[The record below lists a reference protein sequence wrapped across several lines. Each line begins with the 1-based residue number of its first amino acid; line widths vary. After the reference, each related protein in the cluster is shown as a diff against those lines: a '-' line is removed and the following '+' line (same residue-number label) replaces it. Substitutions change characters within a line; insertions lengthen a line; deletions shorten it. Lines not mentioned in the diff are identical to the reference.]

1 MERAVLVEKIQK
13 KFASIQ
19 QKKLLEELQETVD
32 EMLIAEKDSDFWNE
46 LTELQRQNIEVS
58 LGQIEK
64 GQVIDHEV
72 VMQKANAW
80 LKK

>member
-1 MERAVLVEKIQK
+1 MERAVLIESLQK
-13 KFASIQ
+13 KIASIQ
-19 QKKLLEELQETVD
+19 QKDLLEALQETVN
-32 EMLIAEKDSDFWNE
+32 EMLIADKDSDFWNE

>member
-1 MERAVLVEKIQK
+1 MERAVLVDKIQK
-13 KFASIQ
+13 KIASIQ

-64 GQVIDHEV
+64 GQVINHEV

>member
-1 MERAVLVEKIQK
+1 MERAVLIESLQK
-13 KFASIQ
+13 KIASIQ
-19 QKKLLEELQETVD
+19 QKDLLEELQETVN
-32 EMLIAEKDSDFWNE
+32 EMLIADKDSDFWNE

-64 GQVIDHEV
+64 GQVLDHEV
-72 VMQKANAW
+72 VMLKAKTW

>member
-1 MERAVLVEKIQK
+1 MERAVLIESLQK
-13 KFASIQ
+13 KIASIQ
-19 QKKLLEELQETVD
+19 QKDLLEELQETVN

-46 LTELQRQNIEVS
+46 LTELQRHNIEVS

-64 GQVIDHEV
+64 GQVIDHEE

>member
-1 MERAVLVEKIQK
+1 MERAVLVDKIQK
-13 KFASIQ
+13 KIASIQ

>member
-1 MERAVLVEKIQK
+1 MERAVLIESLQK
-13 KFASIQ
+13 KIASIQ
-19 QKKLLEELQETVD
+19 QKDLLEELQETVN
-32 EMLIAEKDSDFWNE
+32 EMLIADKDSDFWNE
-46 LTELQRQNIEVS
+46 LTELQKQNIEVS
-58 LGQIEK
+58 LRQIEK

>member
-1 MERAVLVEKIQK
+1 MERAVLVDKIQK
-13 KFASIQ
+13 KIASIQ

-58 LGQIEK
+58 LGQIDK
-64 GQVIDHEV
+64 GQVIDHDV

>member
-13 KFASIQ
+13 KIASIQ